1 MKLMVFV
8 QKNVDVSGNH
18 IDAAEVSIFTL
29 LQQHGSALIN
39 INDTISS
46 ADTSDAFGVL
56 DMQYISFHF

>member
-29 LQQHGSALIN
+29 LQQHHAWAAEGTMGA
-39 INDTISS
+39 TY
-46 ADTSDAFGVL
+46 
-56 DMQYISFHF
+56 QYATLPC